1 MATQRPARLSG
12 DSGRYGHHGKPY
24 GHAAGLHVTRCWTYT
39 WRAELEL
46 FGYLP
51 SPRVGRDTLGRALL
65 DGEPLFDLEGKPVGQ
80 WHKDPISAIRQ
91 SWRTLESTSLALLL
105 LFSKSFLNRPGAC
118 LFGRPL
124 ENLLGASQILADY
137 EYRNAFTSC
146 FSMAVF

>member
-1 MATQRPARLSG
+1 MASQRPARLSG

-65 DGEPLFDLEGKPVGQ
+65 DGEPLFDLEGKPVGP

-91 SWRTLESTSLALLL
+91 RQESFRT
-105 LFSKSFLNRPGAC
+105 C
-118 LFGRPL
+118 
-124 ENLLGASQILADY
+124 
-137 EYRNAFTSC
+137 
-146 FSMAVF
+146 